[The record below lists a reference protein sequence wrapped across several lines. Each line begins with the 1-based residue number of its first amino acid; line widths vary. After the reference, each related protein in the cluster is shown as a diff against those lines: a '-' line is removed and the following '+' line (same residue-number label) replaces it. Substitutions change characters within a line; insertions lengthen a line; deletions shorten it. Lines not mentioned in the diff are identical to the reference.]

1 VSSQT
6 QSSPRSTSLTPG
18 DTSFFGHPRGLATL
32 FFTEFGERFSYY
44 GMRALLILF
53 MTAGVSSGGL
63 GFDDA
68 KAGAIYGLYTSM
80 VYFASVPG
88 GWVADRVL
96 GLRRAVLYGGLLIMI
111 GQFAMAVHDIRFFY
125 AGLCLV
131 VMGTGLLKAN
141 ISVIVG
147 QLYAPEDQRRDAA
160 FSIFYMG
167 INLGAFVS
175 PLVCGYIGQR
185 IDWRLGF
192 GAAGVGM
199 AIGVVQ
205 YLLGQRHL
213 GTAGLPSAETGK
225 GMPPLAWAVVAFVAV
240 LAVLMFTGTIPVTA
254 QGLANAGGVFLLAV
268 VIGLFGWMVTTRGWT
283 AQERRRIFGIIVLF
297 LAAMIFWSVFEQ
309 AGSTLNLFAQRSTRT
324 ELFGF
329 NFPASWLQSVNSI
342 FIITL
347 APVFAWLWIRLGRND
362 PSTPAKFAL
371 GLICAGLG
379 FALLIGGA
387 IIAET
392 GVKVS
397 PFWLVGVFFFHTVGE
412 LCLSPVGLS
421 AMTRLA
427 PARVAGLMM
436 GVWFLSL
443 ANGNYIGGRLAALYQ
458 SLPLPVLLG
467 SVAAVAIIAGLI
479 MAALVRPI
487 KRLM

>member
-1 VSSQT
+1 
-6 QSSPRSTSLTPG
+6 
-18 DTSFFGHPRGLATL
+18 
-32 FFTEFGERFSYY
+32 
-44 GMRALLILF
+44 MRALLILF
-53 MTAGVSSGGL
+53 MTASVSAGGL
-63 GFDDA
+63 GFTDA

-80 VYFASVPG
+80 VYFSSVPG
-88 GWVADRVL
+88 GWLADKLL
-96 GLRRAVLYGGLLIMI
+96 GLRRAVLYGGLFIMA

-131 VMGTGLLKAN
+131 VIGTGLLKAN

-147 QLYAPEDQRRDAA
+147 QLYSPEDHRRDAA

-192 GAAGVGM
+192 GAAGIGM
-199 AIGVVQ
+199 AIGLVQ

-213 GTAGLPSAETGK
+213 GTAGLPAAGVQL
-225 GMPPLAWAVVAFVAV
+225 GLPPAAWIVAGGALVM
-240 LAVLMFTGTIPVTA
+240 AVLMFTGILTVTA
-254 QGLANAGGVFLLAV
+254 EGLANAGGVFLVAV
-268 VIGLFGWMVTTRGWT
+268 VVGLFGWMFTTRGWT
-283 AQERRRIFGIIVLF
+283 AQERRRIFGIAILF
-297 LAAMIFWSVFEQ
+297 LAATLFWSVFEQ
-309 AGSTLNLFAQRSTRT
+309 AGSTLNLFAQRNTRT
-324 ELFGF
+324 ELLGF
-329 NFPASWLQSVNSI
+329 DFPASWMQSVNSV
-342 FIITL
+342 FIVTL
-347 APVFAWLWIRLGRND
+347 APVFAWIWVRLGPRD
-362 PSTPAKFAL
+362 PSTPAKFAF
-371 GLICAGLG
+371 GLIAVGLG

-387 IIAET
+387 VLAES

-397 PFWLVGVFFFHTVGE
+397 PFWLVGVYFFHTVGE

-436 GVWFLSL
+436 GVWFLSI

-458 SLPLPVLLG
+458 SLSLPVLLG
-467 SVAAVAIIAGLI
+467 SVAAVAVIAGLI